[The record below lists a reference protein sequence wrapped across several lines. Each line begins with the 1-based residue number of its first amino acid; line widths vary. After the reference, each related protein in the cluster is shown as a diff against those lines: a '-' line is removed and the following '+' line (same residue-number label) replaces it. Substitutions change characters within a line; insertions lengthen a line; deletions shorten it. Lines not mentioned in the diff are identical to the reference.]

1 MGVMWEGQLQRV
13 AREGDLSAIF
23 EFIPVG
29 DHFLGQDT

>member
-1 MGVMWEGQLQRV
+1 MGVMWDRQLQRV
-13 AREGDLSAIF
+13 AGEGDLSAIS